1 MNIKTT
7 RFGEIEI
14 NDDKIIEFEQGI
26 PGFDE
31 EKQFVIIPYD
41 EKSPF
46 LFMQSVK
53 QEDLA
58 FLIINPFLI
67 FADYE
72 FEIDDASIEDL
83 TVKQSE
89 DLLIYTIIT
98 MNEGDIKKMTTNLV
112 APIVINKENNKAKQV
127 VLEKSKYNTK
137 HKLFEQ
143 RNAMLVLSRKIG
155 QQIMIGQDIT
165 IKIVDVQGENVRIAI
180 EAPKEIKIYRGEIY
194 KAIVEENKQA
204 INNVAAVDLS
214 NITFK

>member
-31 EKQFVIIPYD
+31 EKKFVIIPYD

-98 MNEGDIKKMTTNLV
+98 MSEGDIKKMTTNLV

-137 HKLFEQ
+137 HKLFE
-143 RNAMLVLSRKIG
+143 
-155 QQIMIGQDIT
+155 
-165 IKIVDVQGENVRIAI
+165 
-180 EAPKEIKIYRGEIY
+180 
-194 KAIVEENKQA
+194 
-204 INNVAAVDLS
+204 
-214 NITFK
+214 